1 MIYKDKRHHPSR
13 VFVVT
18 EIKRVKRGKV
28 VTNRINGLELQ
39 DGQTLPVEAS
49 YLQKDFDKAY
59 PIVMWAPA

>member
-1 MIYKDKRHHPSR
+1 MIYKNKRHHPSR

-18 EIKRVKRGKV
+18 EIKRVKRGKI

-39 DGQTLPVEAS
+39 DGHPSPVEMS

>member
-49 YLQKDFDKAY
+49 YLQKDFDKVY